1 MGHTSIKKYRRK
13 TRKNKSEGKKLHLKQ
28 NLKLRTKQKN
38 AKKTQKRFRLKNKP
52 LKSKTK
58 RMKNKTKKMK
68 KKTKT
73 MKGGDED
80 ETKLLTFPDRKDAI
94 YKKADGKFDGAAYMK
109 AIQAYNK
116 QQADAMHVKDP
127 IVDRTGQ
134 TYMHNELCSNVDPSN
149 NNEIGSM
156 NSNYLKFQF
165 KEGRNNNIYCY
176 NYEDIVK
183 DLNNIGNI
191 CCVWKKTN
199 PGAADNE
206 EGYGTSCIVRN
217 TYDLLDNV
225 CNYINMVD
233 ASLNNPESF
242 TAGDDYLCVWKSL
255 INARTWISQDAVKT
269 ILENKCNSDKGTF
282 ILTQKQ
288 PNERTLI
295 GNLYNVFGVGMLHG
309 QQPGEFIFDI
319 EFQLDNENEKSCTF
333 TTDIILDNT
342 KLLGEF
348 DNIYNQ
354 FWNAPLSDEEML
366 NVNDSG
372 VSDTVFNM
380 QTPPRNPITPVEQM
394 SPISPNRQLFSNSPG
409 GSPFR
414 SIRDEIESNAAYS
427 PYVISNDRPLTIE
440 DLSWGGLDSVFS
452 DMDTT
457 RSHYLPIVSIPIVS
471 IPTNATNDTPSVTDG
486 FVYLSPTAS
495 LRPTSDRRGNTFD
508 NNSTSPMDRTP
519 PGRGTSSQ
527 RSDRTRTPHMLFPP
541 TPGVLTSSAQ
551 SPSAQSPSA
560 PGNRSLFN
568 SDDEPSVFGFDPP
581 SNNDR

>member
-1 MGHTSIKKYRRK
+1 MGHTTIKKYRRK
-13 TRKNKSEGKKLHLKQ
+13 TMKNKSEGKKLHLKQ

-52 LKSKTK
+52 LKRIKK
-58 RMKNKTKKMK
+58 MKNKTKKMK

-73 MKGGDED
+73 MKGGV
-80 ETKLLTFPDRKDAI
+80 ETELLTFPDRKDDK
-94 YKKADGKFDGAAYMK
+94 YKKTDGNFDGAAYMK

-116 QQADAMHVKDP
+116 QQADAMHVEDP

-149 NNEIGSM
+149 NNNEIGSM
-156 NSNYLKFQF
+156 KPNYLKFKF
-165 KEGRNNNIYCY
+165 KEGGNDNIYCY
-176 NYEDIVK
+176 NYEDIVT

-191 CCVWKKTN
+191 CCVWAKTN
-199 PGAADNE
+199 PEAADNE

-217 TYDLLDNV
+217 TYDLLGNV
-225 CNYINMVD
+225 CNYINGD
-233 ASLNNPESF
+233 KPLNNPESF

-269 ILENKCNSDKGTF
+269 ILKNKSNCKKGTF

-288 PNERTLI
+288 SNERTLI

-333 TTDIILDNT
+333 TTDIILDKQ

-354 FWNAPLSDEEML
+354 FWNAPLSDEDIRNMEESNL
-366 NVNDSG
+366 DNSWASEDT
-372 VSDTVFNM
+372 DTVLNFSNVE
-380 QTPPRNPITPVEQM
+380 TPPRNTGTPVEQM
-394 SPISPNRQLFSNSPG
+394 SPISPNRQLFSNSPE

-414 SIRDEIESNAAYS
+414 SIREEIESNAAYS
-427 PYVISNDRPLTIE
+427 PYAISNDRPLTIE

-457 RSHYLPIVSIPIVS
+457 RSHHPPIVSIPIVS

-495 LRPTSDRRGNTFD
+495 LRPVSDRRGNTFD
-508 NNSTSPMDRTP
+508 NLSHSPTDRTP
-519 PGRGTSSQ
+519 PRSISSQ
-527 RSDRTRTPHMLFPP
+527 RSNAHTPQILFPP
-541 TPGVLTSSAQ
+541 TPDASNNSRSSPQQ
-551 SPSAQSPSA
+551 SASQ
-560 PGNRSLFN
+560 SLF
-568 SDDEPSVFGFDPP
+568 GFYPLN
-581 SNNDR
+581 NNDR